1 MLDNIT
7 KKNIDDCRDV
17 LVGKVPDPKSQIE
30 QITLALIYKFMDD
43 MDREAVEKFKGKAK
57 FFTGDFEKL
66 GWRKLFDPSLSGK
79 DMQELYSEALE
90 KLQTNP
96 NIPDFFRNIFK
107 NAFLPYKDPAT
118 LKMFLKHINEF
129 EYSHSEKL
137 GDAFE
142 YLLSVMGSQGDA
154 GQFRTPRHIIDF
166 IAACLNPQK
175 NETVADPACGT
186 AGFLL
191 SAYKHILKQNTDKRL
206 GDKLTPDQRKKL
218 AENFVGYDI
227 SPDMVRLSLV
237 NMYLHGFTT
246 PKIFEYDTLSSEDR
260 WEETF
265 DVILAN
271 PPFMTPKG
279 GIRPHKKFGV
289 QANKAEVLFTDY
301 IAEHL
306 NKNGRA
312 GIVVPN
318 GIVAT
323 TQTAYKQL
331 RKLLVN
337 DGLIAVV
344 SLPAGC
350 FQPYSG
356 VKTSVLMLDKGLVK
370 KSNYILFIKIANDG
384 FDLGAQRR
392 EHDKNDLPLAL
403 EAFNAY
409 KECLSSGEA
418 FDEEKYS
425 SICTLIEK
433 EKVLSNKDIV
443 LSGDRYI
450 INAAIQNEF
459 EIVGIN
465 EVVDFKRGTSI
476 TKKDVTEGDIPVI
489 AGGQQPAYYHNKINR
504 EAGAI
509 TISSSGAYA
518 GFVSYHN
525 YPIFASDCFTVASK
539 NKELLN
545 DKYLFHILKSKQLAI
560 YEMQEGGGQPHIYPK
575 NFENWEIP
583 LPPIEIQEQIVKEI
597 EGYQKIIDGAKM
609 VVDNY
614 KPTISI
620 NPAWEILELGEVGK
634 ISMCK
639 RVFKEQTKDKGDVPF
654 YKIGTFGG
662 EPDAFISQELFNE
675 FQTKFSYPNKGDI
688 LISTS
693 GTIGKTVVFDGKP
706 AYFQDSNIVWIANDE
721 TKIYN
726 KFLNIYYQIIKWV
739 PAEGGTIAR
748 LYNNLIQET
757 KIPCPS
763 LSEQL
768 EIVQRVEQ
776 EQQLISANKQLIAI
790 FEQKIKNKI
799 NDVWGVKY
807 GFKPA
812 FNGYSIRG
820 DNFILSYANSI
831 SSPWLRGK
839 YTQILEIK
847 DSQLIYYEDGQN
859 ERMINVK
866 SIDWEKVLYIIKQY
880 KLDEFQKP
888 SDFEDL
894 VFPINIIDGGST
906 ETIEFEFRMFDA
918 NFDIK
923 VSPNKAP
930 EGLNKLI
937 DFFMN
942 YFK

>member
-57 FFTGDFEKL
+57 FFTGDFAKF
-66 GWRKLFDPSLSGK
+66 GWRKLFDPSLNGK
-79 DMQELYSEALE
+79 DMLDLYSEALD
-90 KLQTNP
+90 KLQTNA
-96 NIPDFFRNIFK
+96 NIPELFRNIFK
-107 NAFLPYKDPAT
+107 NAYLPYKDPAT

-246 PKIFEYDTLSSEDR
+246 PHIFEYDTLSSEDR

-331 RKLLVN
+331 RKLLVD

-370 KSNYILFIKIANDG
+370 KSDHILFIKVSNDG
-384 FDLGAQRR
+384 FDLGAQRK

-409 KECLSSGEA
+409 KASISSGMP
-418 FDEEKYS
+418 FDKEKYS
-425 SICTLIEK
+425 SICYLVEK
-433 EKVLSNKDIV
+433 EQVFKNKDII
-443 LSGDRYI
+443 LNGDRYI
-450 INAAIQNEF
+450 EGKVSQTEF
-459 EIVGIN
+459 ELVKLGDENYFKIESGGTPSSEIDEYWKGNVSWATLKDLPAEDFITYINSTERTITELGLSKSSAKMLPINSVLVSSRATIGRIAINNIPLSTNQGFKNIVIK
-465 EVVDFKRGTSI
+465 DFSLVNPKYLAFALT
-476 TKKDVTEGDIPVI
+476 
-489 AGGQQPAYYHNKINR
+489 NKIEEMNQIATGGTFK
-504 EAGAI
+504 E
-509 TISSSGAYA
+509 ISKSA
-518 GFVSYHN
+518 
-525 YPIFASDCFTVASK
+525 FA
-539 NKELLN
+539 E
-545 DKYLFHILKSKQLAI
+545 I
-560 YEMQEGGGQPHIYPK
+560 
-575 NFENWEIP
+575 EIP
-583 LPPIEIQEQIVKEI
+583 LPPLDIQEQIVKEI

-620 NPAWEILELGEVGK
+620 KPEWEMVELGSVCDFVSGYAFGSNDFTKKHGAKSIKITNVGVGSFVEVDDDYLPENFSKEFAKYAAKEGDIAIALTRTIIDAGIK
-634 ISMCK
+634 LCLVTK
-639 RVFKEQTKDKGDVPF
+639 NYNGALVNQRVALIRPKESYAIKNFIYFLLNTDEVIAFVKEESKTLMQPNLSIKDLAKLNIKLPSIKEQ
-654 YKIGTFGG
+654 
-662 EPDAFISQELFNE
+662 N
-675 FQTKFSYPNKGDI
+675 
-688 LISTS
+688 
-693 GTIGKTVVFDGKP
+693 
-706 AYFQDSNIVWIANDE
+706 
-721 TKIYN
+721 
-726 KFLNIYYQIIKWV
+726 
-739 PAEGGTIAR
+739 
-748 LYNNLIQET
+748 
-757 KIPCPS
+757 
-763 LSEQL
+763 
-768 EIVQRVEQ
+768 EIVE
-776 EQQLISANKQLIAI
+776 LIETERQIVLSNKRLITI
-790 FEQKIKNKI
+790 FEQKIKDKI
-799 NDVWGVKY
+799 NQVWG
-807 GFKPA
+807 
-812 FNGYSIRG
+812 
-820 DNFILSYANSI
+820 
-831 SSPWLRGK
+831 
-839 YTQILEIK
+839 IK
-847 DSQLIYYEDGQN
+847 GE
-859 ERMINVK
+859 V
-866 SIDWEKVLYIIKQY
+866 V
-880 KLDEFQKP
+880 
-888 SDFEDL
+888 
-894 VFPINIIDGGST
+894 
-906 ETIEFEFRMFDA
+906 
-918 NFDIK
+918 
-923 VSPNKAP
+923 
-930 EGLNKLI
+930 
-937 DFFMN
+937 
-942 YFK
+942 

>member
-1 MLDNIT
+1 MLDDKT
-7 KKNIDDCRDV
+7 KKDINDCRDV

-57 FFTGDFEKL
+57 FFTGDFAKF
-66 GWRKLFDPSLSGK
+66 GWRKLFDASLSGK

-96 NIPDFFRNIFK
+96 NIPEFFRNIFK
-107 NAFLPYKDPAT
+107 NAYLPYKDPAT

-331 RKLLVN
+331 RKLLVD

-344 SLPAGC
+344 SLPSGC

-356 VKTSVLMLDKGLVK
+356 VKTSILMLDKGLVK
-370 KSNYILFIKIANDG
+370 KSNHILFIKVNNDG

-403 EAFNAY
+403 EAFNAF
-409 KECLSSGEA
+409 KESISSGKA

-425 SICTLIEK
+425 SICTLVKK
-433 EKVLSNKDIV
+433 EKIIANKDIV
-443 LSGDRYI
+443 LTAERYI
-450 INAAIQNEF
+450 EGKQSISEYENVEVGQVCRVIN
-459 EIVGIN
+459 G
-465 EVVDFKRGTSI
+465 R
-476 TKKDVTEGDIPVI
+476 
-489 AGGQQPAYYHNKINR
+489 AYKQ
-504 EAGAI
+504 
-509 TISSSGAYA
+509 
-518 GFVSYHN
+518 
-525 YPIFASDCFTVASK
+525 D
-539 NKELLN
+539 ELLDKGKYLVLRVGN
-545 DKYLFHILKSKQLAI
+545 FFTNKSWYYSDLELPEDKYCDNGDLLYAWSASFGPKIWNGVKVIYHYHIWKLEPDPIKLKKEYLYYLLLDNSN
-560 YEMQEGGGQPHIYPK
+560 QEKEESRGSTMLHLTKEG
-575 NFENWEIP
+575 FEKRLIP
-583 LPPIEIQEQIVKEI
+583 LPPLEIQEQIVKEI

-620 NPAWEILELGEVGK
+620 KPEWEMVELGELCNMMTGGTPTST
-634 ISMCK
+634 I
-639 RVFKEQTKDKGDVPF
+639 KEYYEGGDIRWLVSGDIHQGEIYECEGRITKKGMDS
-654 YKIGTFGG
+654 
-662 EPDAFISQELFNE
+662 AN
-675 FQTKFSYPNKGDI
+675 TKFLPLNSVLIALNGQGKTRGTVAI
-688 LISTS
+688 LRVNATCNQSLISIFPKDGVKLLPEFLCYQMQSMYQAIRNLTGDKERS
-693 GTIGKTVVFDGKP
+693 G
-706 AYFQDSNIVWIANDE
+706 
-721 TKIYN
+721 
-726 KFLNIYYQIIKWV
+726 LNMPLLRSIKVCNPII
-739 PAEGGTIAR
+739 E
-748 LYNNLIQET
+748 
-757 KIPCPS
+757 
-763 LSEQL
+763 EQN
-768 EIVQRVEQ
+768 EIIERIKN
-776 EQQLISANKQLIAI
+776 EQQLVSANKQLITI
-790 FEQKIKNKI
+790 FEQKIKDKI
-799 NDVWGVKY
+799 NEVWGVK
-807 GFKPA
+807 
-812 FNGYSIRG
+812 
-820 DNFILSYANSI
+820 
-831 SSPWLRGK
+831 
-839 YTQILEIK
+839 E
-847 DSQLIYYEDGQN
+847 E
-859 ERMINVK
+859 V
-866 SIDWEKVLYIIKQY
+866 II
-880 KLDEFQKP
+880 
-888 SDFEDL
+888 
-894 VFPINIIDGGST
+894 
-906 ETIEFEFRMFDA
+906 
-918 NFDIK
+918 
-923 VSPNKAP
+923 
-930 EGLNKLI
+930 
-937 DFFMN
+937 
-942 YFK
+942 